1 MTNEASQFMNVRIR
15 RFEVIAK
22 DIACLE
28 IVPAGDFDLPPFS
41 AGSHVDVFINEGVIR
56 QYSICNDPADPSYY
70 RLAVQKEATSRGGSK
85 AIHETFHTDDV
96 IRIGR
101 PRNNFGLT
109 ASLTDVVLVAG
120 GIGVTPILSMAYQLS
135 ILRAEF
141 TFHLCARSR
150 DRAAFID
157 EIAAS
162 SFASKFH
169 LHLDEG
175 PSQQRFDPSRVFAGI
190 GPQATIYIC
199 GPRGF
204 MDFVTNAA
212 KSSGCCSADQIH
224 IESFTSLKVEGEAE
238 FEVVAARSGKTITVP
253 SDKSI
258 ADALIDAGIVPTLSC
273 EQGICGTCLTRVI
286 SGDVDH
292 RDTYQ
297 TEKEKLENKQMSIC
311 CSRAKSK
318 QLVLDI

>member
-1 MTNEASQFMNVRIR
+1 MTNEASQLMNVRIR

-28 IVPAGDFDLPPFS
+28 IVPAGDFELPPFS
-41 AGSHVDVFINEGVIR
+41 AGSHVDVFINDGVIR
-56 QYSICNDPADPSYY
+56 QYSICNDPADPSHY

-85 AIHETFHTDDV
+85 AIHETFRTDDV
-96 IRIGR
+96 IRISR
-101 PRNNFGLT
+101 PRNNFGL
-109 ASLTDVVLVAG
+109 AEDAEDIVLVAG

-135 ILRAEF
+135 RRQADF

-150 DRAAFID
+150 DRAAFVE

-162 SFASKFH
+162 PFASRFH

-175 PSQQRFDPSRVFAGI
+175 PSQQRFDPFRAFGEI
-190 GPQATIYIC
+190 GPRATVYIC
-199 GPRGF
+199 GPKGF
-204 MDFVTNAA
+204 MDFVAGAA
-212 KSSGCCSADQIH
+212 KNSGCQAGRIH
-224 IESFTSLKVEGEAE
+224 VESFTPLKIEGEAE
-238 FEVVAARSGKTITVP
+238 FEVVAARSGMTITVP

-258 ADALIDAGIVPTLSC
+258 ADALIDAGIMPKLSC
-273 EQGICGTCLTRVI
+273 EQGICGSCLTRVI

-297 TEKEKLENKQMSIC
+297 TDNEKRENKQMSIC
-311 CSRAKSK
+311 CSRARSK
-318 QLVLDI
+318 QIVLDI

>member
-1 MTNEASQFMNVRIR
+1 MTNEASQLMNVRIR

-28 IVPAGDFDLPPFS
+28 IVPAGDFELPPFS
-41 AGSHVDVFINEGVIR
+41 AGSHVDVFINDGVIR

-70 RLAVQKEATSRGGSK
+70 RLAVQKEVTSRGGSK

-96 IRIGR
+96 IRVGR

-109 ASLTDVVLVAG
+109 ASMKDIILVAG

-135 ILRAEF
+135 IQRAEF

-150 DRAAFID
+150 DRAAFLD

-162 SFASKFH
+162 SFSSKFH

-175 PSQQRFDPSRVFAGI
+175 PSQQRFDPSRVFGGM

-199 GPRGF
+199 GPTGF

-212 KSSGCCSADQIH
+212 KNSGCSADQIH
-224 IESFTSLKVEGEAE
+224 IESFSSLKVEGEAE

-258 ADALIDAGIVPTLSC
+258 ADALIGAGIMPKLSC
-273 EQGICGTCLTRVI
+273 EQGICGSCLTRVI
-286 SGDVDH
+286 SGEIDH

-297 TEKEKLENKQMSIC
+297 TDAEKRENKFISLC
-311 CSRAKSK
+311 CSRARSR